1 MNDIRN
7 LARKLTKAVLVAAIA
22 ALLLAMVA
30 IPAGAITK
38 MPAQPAGV
46 GVLNGPDSTPI
57 PTLINYQG
65 YLTDSSG
72 TPINAIL
79 SITFAIY
86 DAGAT
91 QLWTETQ
98 PSVSVSNGLFN
109 VLLGSVS
116 PINTSHL
123 SGVTYLGVRVG
134 ADAEM
139 TPRQRL
145 VSVAYALRAAMANN
159 ADTLDGQEAAA
170 FATVGHTHPDVYVN
184 TSGDI
189 MTGTLTLPA
198 NGLVAGTN
206 QLVLSGG
213 NVGIGTATPG
223 YKLHVQGTIY
233 AIDSGSGV
241 GVSGTSSGP
250 GTGVYG
256 LNTTNGNYGRLGTN
270 QYGVLGESS
279 SGNGVFGQSS
289 SSIGVVGYST
299 SSVGVFGQSAGGGT
313 GVQGISNSGNGV
325 SGSNSATGN
334 FGRLGTSNEG
344 VRGESSVGTGVYG
357 KSSSNIGVLGDG
369 YNYGVWGNTT
379 SGVGVRGTGTGSG
392 DGVYGINAFSGNY
405 GRVGTQSSGVEG
417 YSGSGNY
424 GRLGTPSEGV
434 YGKSANTGVYG
445 ESANIGVYG
454 YAQSGTGVSGSSSSG
469 TGVYGNSSSG
479 IGVYGQS
486 NNSASYDFYAA
497 GAGTDY
503 GPFTGAHEVKLGDAF
518 PKEVRPGMIV
528 SVTGETQVR
537 TDKGQVNFSS
547 TLPTV
552 QLSNTPSDK
561 KVFGVLISESP
572 LPEGHWYQSGEG
584 ERFGIVNALGDGRV
598 WVTNL
603 NGDIQA
609 GDYITTSAIAGYGQ
623 KQDDDLLHSYTLGKA
638 TEAVDWSKATETI
651 EFNGQTYK
659 AYPIAVVYTSG

>member
-22 ALLLAMVA
+22 ALLIAMVA
-30 IPAGAITK
+30 IPASAITK
-38 MPAQPAGV
+38 MPARPAGV
-46 GVLNGPDSTPI
+46 TVLNGPDSAPI
-57 PTLINYQG
+57 PALINYQG

-79 SITFAIY
+79 GITFAIY
-86 DAGAT
+86 DSGGT

-109 VLLGSVS
+109 VLLGSVN
-116 PINTSHL
+116 PINVGSL
-123 SGVTYLGVRVG
+123 GGESYLGVQVG

-170 FATVGHTHPDVYVN
+170 FAPVAHTHPDVYVN
-184 TSGDI
+184 TSGDTMI
-189 MTGTLTLPA
+189 GTLYLPL

-213 NVGIGTATPG
+213 NVGIGTPSPS
-223 YKLHVQGTIY
+223 YKLHVEGTIY
-233 AIDSGSGV
+233 GKSTNSPGV
-241 GVSGTSSGP
+241 YGESTTHEGVWGIATS

-256 LNTTNGNYGRLGTN
+256 R
-270 QYGVLGESS
+270 SA
-279 SGNGVFGQSS
+279 SGP
-289 SSIGVVGYST
+289 GVVGVNT
-299 SSVGVFGQSAGGGT
+299 GT
-313 GVQGISNSGNGV
+313 ENQ
-325 SGSNSATGN
+325 
-334 FGRLGTSNEG
+334 GRLGTSNEG
-344 VRGESSVGTGVYG
+344 VYGYGGMSSSYGVLGISPSGGGVYG
-357 KSSSNIGVLGDG
+357 QNSN
-369 YNYGVWGNTT
+369 
-379 SGVGVRGTGTGSG
+379 
-392 DGVYGINAFSGNY
+392 SGNY
-405 GRVGTQSSGVEG
+405 GQ
-417 YSGSGNY
+417 
-424 GRLGTPSEGV
+424 LGTAG
-434 YGKSANTGVYG
+434 A
-445 ESANIGVYG
+445 GVYG
-454 YAQSGTGVSGSSSSG
+454 YSTSTQGVSGSAI
-469 TGVYGNSSSG
+469 SG
-479 IGVYGQS
+479 IGVYGRS
-486 NNSASYDFYAA
+486 TSGNGVRGYSTSGIGGVFVSDGSYGVYGYSTSGIGVAGWGTTFDFYAD
-497 GAGTDY
+497 GTGTDY
-503 GPFTGAHEVKLGDAF
+503 GPFTGAHEVKLAAAF

-537 TDKGQVNFSS
+537 TDQGQINFSS

-552 QLSNTPSDK
+552 QLAATPNDRA
-561 KVFGVLISESP
+561 VFGVIISESP

-623 KQDDDLLHSYTLGKA
+623 KQADDLLHSYTLGKA
-638 TEAVDWSKATETI
+638 TETVDWSTVTETVT
-651 EFNGQTYK
+651 FNGQTWK